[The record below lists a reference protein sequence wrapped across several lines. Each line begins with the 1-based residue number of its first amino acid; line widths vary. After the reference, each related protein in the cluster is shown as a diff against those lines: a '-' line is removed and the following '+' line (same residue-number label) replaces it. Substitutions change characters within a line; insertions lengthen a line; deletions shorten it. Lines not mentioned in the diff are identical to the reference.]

1 MRLDKFLFF
10 VRLTK
15 TRGLAQAIVAQ
26 GHVRIDGA
34 PVLRS
39 HQDVSAGQV
48 LTLPLYGQVRVI
60 RIEALPTRRGPA
72 AEAQACYSDLTAVRP
87 D

>member
-1 MRLDKFLFF
+1 
-10 VRLTK
+10 
-15 TRGLAQAIVAQ
+15 
-26 GHVRIDGA
+26 
-34 PVLRS
+34 LRS